1 MEYPLV
7 ILVAAAYHIPLV
19 FEFLQK
25 MLANYKGV
33 LETFIGPTKIFVSGE
48 TLQVKDYSK
57 FNWTFFDG
65 PQRVERREKVF
76 PKELKE
82 AYDLGASL
90 LN

>member
-1 MEYPLV
+1 MV
-7 ILVAAAYHIPLV
+7 RRR
-19 FEFLQK
+19 
-25 MLANYKGV
+25 
-33 LETFIGPTKIFVSGE
+33 E